1 MEVER
6 DGPVDARWYW
16 GQSGAGKSRKVWE
29 EFPTAYPKQVNLWW
43 DGY

>member
-16 GQSGAGKSRKVWE
+16 GQSGAGKSRKAWE